1 MSPICSLENHSLLQ
15 RQMACQNVS
24 TIKKKLIILI
34 NFPEPQKQW
43 SAPEHIFITGSGIL
57 ARKSNVIGSVWI
69 AIRKKCVHD
78 RFGRKSKKHVIGSD
92 FSKLIGR
99 ADYVLG
105 FPTPA

>member
-1 MSPICSLENHSLLQ
+1 M
-15 RQMACQNVS
+15 
-24 TIKKKLIILI
+24 
-34 NFPEPQKQW
+34 
-43 SAPEHIFITGSGIL
+43 TGSGIL

-105 FPTPA
+105 FPTPAQKYSFYLEYYDFLDCFKYQPGSTGKLCKET